1 MPYTTINGF
10 SHFYEDAGA
19 GEPVVLLH
27 GISNSSYYFKRLIPG
42 LAAEFRVIAPHFR
55 GMGFSERVEEV
66 PPGAWLEDVLAL
78 LDQLGI
84 ERAHVYGVSLGAAVG
99 MRLAL
104 DHPLRVLT
112 LTLDAPFL
120 HLANLKLPTG
130 AKGPDQEPPPWVVA
144 ELRAMHGDDWR
155 TVMRNCERYREEP
168 GMHEFLSVGEKAKA
182 ITVPTLVVRGD
193 NKDSIHPLPDAM
205 TFHQLIPRSRLW
217 VAPDTGSL
225 VTRQAPAEALRV
237 FCDFALDHGEGKAPS
252 GATVNAE
259 HIDLLGQVD
268 LFTNLRRSAL
278 ARLAGLVRTVEVSLG
293 DTVFQQGESAE
304 EFYVVARGSFEVLQ
318 SVGEEK
324 PSLLRV
330 LEPGQFFGEMA
341 LVTRETRSATVR
353 CAEDGELL
361 EIDGRHFRALVQ
373 RDPTAAMAL
382 ASALGRYVHVQD
394 QARPGPADGAA
405 S

>member
-1 MPYTTINGF
+1 LPSTTINGF
-10 SHFYEDAGA
+10 SHFYEDTGA

-42 LAAEFRVIAPHFR
+42 LAAEFHVIAPHLR
-55 GMGFSERVEEV
+55 GMGFSQRVEEV

-78 LDQLGI
+78 LDQLAI
-84 ERAHVYGVSLGAAVG
+84 ESAHFYGVSLGAAVG

-104 DHPLRVLT
+104 EHPRRVLT

-120 HLANLKLPTG
+120 RLADLPPPTG
-130 AKGPDQEPPPWVVA
+130 AKEEGQDPPPWVVA

-155 TVMRNCERYREEP
+155 TVMRNCERYREQP
-168 GMHEFLSVGEKAKA
+168 GVREFLSVGEKAKA
-182 ITVPTLVVRGD
+182 IAVPTLVIRGD
-193 NKDSIHPLPDAM
+193 NKDAIHPLPDALA
-205 TFHQLIPRSRLW
+205 FHQLIPGSRLW
-217 VAPDTGSL
+217 VAPDTGCL

-237 FCDFALDHGEGKAPS
+237 FCDFALDHGEGKTPG

-259 HIDLLGQVD
+259 HVELLGQVD
-268 LFTNLRRSAL
+268 LFANLRRSAL
-278 ARLAGLVRTVEVSLG
+278 ARLAGLVRTVEVHSG
-293 DTVFQQGESAE
+293 DTVFRQGESAE

-318 SVGEEK
+318 SVGKEK

-330 LEPGQFFGEMA
+330 VEPGQFFGEMA

-353 CAEDGELL
+353 CAADGELL

-382 ASALGRYVHVQD
+382 ASTLGRYVHVQD
-394 QARPGPADGAA
+394 QTQAGPADGAA

>member
-1 MPYTTINGF
+1 LPSTTINGF

-42 LAAEFRVIAPHFR
+42 LAAEFHVIAPHFR
-55 GMGFSERVEEV
+55 GMGFSQRVEEV

-78 LDQLGI
+78 LDQLSI
-84 ERAHVYGVSLGAAVG
+84 ESAHFYGVSLGAAVG
-99 MRLAL
+99 MRVAL
-104 DHPLRVLT
+104 EHPRRVLT

-120 HLANLKLPTG
+120 HLANLPLPTG
-130 AKGPDQEPPPWVVA
+130 TNEPDQDPPPWVVA

-155 TVMRNCERYREEP
+155 TVLRNCERYRAEP
-168 GMHEFLSVGEKAKA
+168 GMHEFLSLGEESKA
-182 ITVPTLVVRGD
+182 ITAPTLVVRGD
-193 NKDSIHPLPDAM
+193 DQDAIHPLPDAM
-205 TFHQLIPRSRLW
+205 AFHQLIPGSRLW

-237 FCDFALDHGEGKAPS
+237 FCDFALDHGEGSTPS

-259 HIDLLGQVD
+259 HIELLAQVD
-268 LFTNLRRSAL
+268 LFANLRRSAL
-278 ARLAGLVRTVEVSLG
+278 ARLARLARTLEVHLG
-293 DTVFQQGESAE
+293 DTVFQQGEAAE

-318 SVGEEK
+318 SVGKEK
-324 PSLLRV
+324 PSVLRV

-382 ASALGRYVHVQD
+382 ASTLGHYVRAQD
-394 QARPGPADGAA
+394 QTLPGPADGAA